1 MKKFAASVI
10 VALLMCAGLVAASS
24 TTASARPYI
33 PEIRTSC
40 NATSQGT
47 VNKNQRPKLRVA
59 VRAQGS
65 NRTPRG
71 TIKINYVRLNGG
83 KRVSYQRAYSGSPI
97 VYDFP
102 PLRKPGR
109 YRVVIRYNP
118 PGTSPF
124 YSCSDDANQF
134 VRNRPRR

>member
-24 TTASARPYI
+24 TTASAAPY
-33 PEIRTSC
+33 PQPVRTST

-47 VNKNQRPKLRVA
+47 VNRFERPSLRVN
-59 VRAQGS
+59 VRPRGAT

-71 TIKINYVRLNGG
+71 TVTVNYVRRNGG
-83 KRVSYQRAYSGSPI
+83 KRVSYTRGYNGPTVYSFPALRRPGAY
-97 VYDFP
+97 F
-102 PLRKPGR
+102 
-109 YRVVIRYNP
+109 VVVRYNP
-118 PGTSPF
+118 GGNSVF
-124 YSCSDDANQF
+124 KASSDTANQF